1 MPEEKSS
8 RNIELQPNEVEDML
22 GRVPGWITRNGI
34 ILFMFLLALL
44 IFGSWVF
51 RYPDEKKARIV
62 VTSVNPPADLEART
76 SGKIV
81 RLFVNDNELVANGD
95 VLAMIENPAAFDD
108 VMRLKSDL
116 AFLDSTRLEE
126 VTDELPE
133 LYNVQLGNIQSDYSI
148 FLKAY
153 RDYIEFKRLDYH
165 QRRIQ
170 LLQAELVK
178 QKELDRSLSERER
191 IAEEEYTLAQRQSN
205 RDSDLFME
213 SVVSQSD
220 MEKSASETLAKRN
233 QWQQIVSL
241 IAENNINVGRIEE
254 QIVDLELKQQE
265 DHSQNINI
273 LEESFNNLKASI
285 TSWEHNYLLVAP
297 VSGSVTFT
305 SFWSENQ
312 NVKEGEKV
320 LTIVPGESGSMVG
333 KISLPTEGAGKV
345 KIGHQV
351 NIQFD
356 NYPHLE
362 YGMVRGYV
370 SNISKVSDDDFY
382 MVEVDLP
389 TGLRTY
395 YDFDIT
401 FSQNM
406 QGQAVILTDKK
417 RMLERVLNPIK
428 SAISK
433 QLEM

>member
-1 MPEEKSS
+1 MPAEKSS
-8 RNIELQPNEVEDML
+8 RKIELQPNEIEDML

-34 ILFMFLLALL
+34 ILFLFLLALL

-51 RYPDEKKARIV
+51 RYPDIKRARIV

-81 RLFVNDNELVANGD
+81 GLFVNDNELVEIGA
-95 VLAMIENPAAFDD
+95 VLAMIENPAAYDD
-108 VMRLKSDL
+108 VMRLKGDL
-116 AFLDSTRLEE
+116 AFLDTARLEE
-126 VTDELPE
+126 LTEELPE
-133 LYNVQLGNIQSDYSI
+133 LNNVQLGNIQSDYSI

-170 LLQAELVK
+170 LLRSELVK
-178 QKELDRSLSERER
+178 QRDLDRSLTERAR
-191 IAEEEYTLAQRQSN
+191 IAEEEYNLAQRQSN
-205 RDSDLFME
+205 RDSDLYLE
-213 SVVSQSD
+213 SVVSQAD
-220 MEKSASETLAKRN
+220 MEKSRSQMLAKRN

-265 DHSQNINI
+265 EHSQNINI
-273 LEESFNNLKASI
+273 LEESLNNLKASI
-285 TSWEHNYLLVAP
+285 TSWEHNYLLIAP

-305 SFWSENQ
+305 RFWSENQ
-312 NVKEGEKV
+312 NVEIGEKV
-320 LTIVPGESGSMVG
+320 LTIVPAESGSMLG
-333 KISLPTEGAGKV
+333 KISLPMEGAGKV
-345 KIGHQV
+345 KIGDQV

-362 YGMVRGYV
+362 YGMVKGYV
-370 SNISKVSDDDFY
+370 SNISSVPDDDYY

-389 TGLRTY
+389 AGLRTY
-395 YDFDIT
+395 YDIEIK

-406 QGQAVILTDKK
+406 QGQADILTDKK
-417 RMLERVLNPIK
+417 RLLERVLNPIK
-428 SAISK
+428 SAITK